1 MMTTSVLQKL
11 LAALNECN
19 EWGQVFILDSLAL
32 YMPTDGREAESIIE
46 RVTPRLQ
53 HANSAVVLSAV
64 KVMIKYMD
72 LITSQDSLKALYKKM
87 APPLVTLLPSLT
99 PTPPPSLPLL
109 LTRVTLRSS
118 EPEIPSP

>member
-1 MMTTSVLQKL
+1 MVVSNAVALAEIAETSKLGQKVFQINTATLQKM
-11 LAALNECN
+11 LAALNECT

-32 YMPTDGREAESIIE
+32 YTPADGREAESIIE

-72 LITSQDSLKALYKKM
+72 LITSSDALKALYKKM
-87 APPLVTLLPSLT
+87 APPLW
-99 PTPPPSLPLL
+99 
-109 LTRVTLRSS
+109 
-118 EPEIPSP
+118 